1 MVLSSETG
9 SGKTTQIP
17 QFVFFD
23 EYASGKIVACTQPRR
38 LAATSVARRVA
49 SEMDVTLGEEVGYS
63 VRFDNATSDKTRL
76 KYMTDGLLQ
85 REAIEDGA
93 FSKYVSN
100 LHAQMLLDPLLTNTN
115 RAV

>member
-1 MVLSSETG
+1 MLSSQTG

-38 LAATSVARRVA
+38 IAAISAARRVA
-49 SEMDVTLGEEVGYS
+49 SEMDVKLGEEVGYA
-63 VRFDNATSDKTRL
+63 VRFGNATSDKTRL
-76 KYMTDGLLQ
+76 KYITDGLLL
-85 REAIEDGA
+85 REAMEDGI

-100 LHAQMLLDPLLTNTN
+100 LQDQMLPNLRLINNN
-115 RAV
+115 RVV